1 MIRKE
6 ACRTMRSRSGRRKG
20 DETDDDEEDEEED
33 DDDDS
38 LLDEDA
44 PDADEVMAEESALAR
59 ERDKRSR
66 KETVINVDDEDSE
79 KEKEVAQSR
88 FPRATPGTRS
98 VQGVRKKGRE
108 PRSGSSRGMDSFFDS
123 IAQVIK

>member
-1 MIRKE
+1 MQLMIRKE

-44 PDADEVMAEESALAR
+44 PDADEVMQVPNVNVTSLCALVFHASRTTNRHLRPPPAR
-59 ERDKRSR
+59 
-66 KETVINVDDEDSE
+66 
-79 KEKEVAQSR
+79 
-88 FPRATPGTRS
+88 P
-98 VQGVRKKGRE
+98 
-108 PRSGSSRGMDSFFDS
+108 
-123 IAQVIK
+123 